1 MIIVADSGSTT
12 IDWRVIED
20 SGSTIELKTEGVN
33 PVYQDV
39 DAVAEVFESVFGK
52 YAQDGVKVYFYGAGV
67 ISERARSVI
76 SEAIRRYVADAQI
89 TIDSDLVAAG
99 IALYGDGD
107 GLVGV
112 LGTGSNVGLFREG
125 KIVKSIPSGGFIL
138 GDEGSGAYIGKQLL
152 NAYLKG
158 KLPKS
163 ISSELE
169 ARFALSYETIV
180 ENVYRAPMPSRYLAS
195 FVPFVKEH
203 IDDAGLYKMV
213 YDAIRDYF
221 VNNNGVFCM
230 DRKLGF
236 IGSIA
241 VEFRNIIDEIAN
253 EFLFDGVKVYRSA
266 IEGLAEYY
274 KTKNV

>member
-12 IDWRVIED
+12 IDWRIIED
-20 SGSTIELKTEGVN
+20 SGNTIEVKTEGVN

-39 DAVAEVFESVFGK
+39 DAVAEVFGSVFGV
-52 YAQDGVKVYFYGAGV
+52 YAKEGVEVYFYGAGV
-67 ISERARSVI
+67 ISDLGRSVI
-76 SEAIRRYVADAQI
+76 SMAIKRYVSDAKI

-107 GLVGV
+107 GLVGI
-112 LGTGSNVGLFREG
+112 LGTGSNVGLFRGG
-125 KIVKSIPSGGFIL
+125 KIVRSIPSGGFIL
-138 GDEGSGAYIGKQLL
+138 GDEGSGAYLGKQLL

-158 KLPKS
+158 KLPKN
-163 ISSELE
+163 ISEELE
-169 ARFALSYETIV
+169 NRYELTYLTIV
-180 ENVYRAPMPSRYLAS
+180 ENVYRSPMPSRYLAS
-195 FVPFVKEH
+195 FVPFIKEH
-203 IDDAGLYKMV
+203 IDDAGIYKMV
-213 YDAIRDYF
+213 YDSIRDYF

-253 EFLFDGVKVYRSA
+253 EFLFDGVKIYRSA
-266 IEGLAEYY
+266 IDGLAEYY
-274 KTKNV
+274 KTRKV